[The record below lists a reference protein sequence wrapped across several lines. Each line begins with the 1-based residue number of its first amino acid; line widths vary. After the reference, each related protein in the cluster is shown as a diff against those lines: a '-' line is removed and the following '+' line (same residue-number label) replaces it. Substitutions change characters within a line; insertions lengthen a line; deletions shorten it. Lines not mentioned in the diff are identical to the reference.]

1 MYTRTVGVRSFPR
14 TPSLLETLSH
24 PVTLKFVSLSSENR
38 VRLSCSYNC
47 TSHTDALTHRG
58 AGQNLMNGQSAVG
71 LEMMGFTVKTLKAP
85 PYLENESL
93 SVEWNLQRV
102 DRVALVLA

>member
-1 MYTRTVGVRSFPR
+1 M
-14 TPSLLETLSH
+14 ETLSH
-24 PVTLKFVSLSSENR
+24 PVTLKCFSSLSSEDH
-38 VRLSCSYNC
+38 VRLGCSYNC

-58 AGQNLMNGQSAVG
+58 AGLNRMNGHSAAG
-71 LEMMGFTVKTLKAP
+71 LEMIGFTVKTLKAP

-102 DRVALVLA
+102 DRVAFVLA